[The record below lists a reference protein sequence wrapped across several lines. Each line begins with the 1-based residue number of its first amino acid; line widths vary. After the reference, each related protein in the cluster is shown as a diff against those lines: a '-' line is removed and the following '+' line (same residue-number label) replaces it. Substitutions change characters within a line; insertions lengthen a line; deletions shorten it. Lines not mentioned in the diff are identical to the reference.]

1 MKSLTALI
9 TLTLCFQVSSCLVAQ
24 RTTFVEDANGGISD
38 IRVIGGG
45 IGDSWIPGSGSGKF
59 DPLSLLDNKDVREE
73 LEFVDDQLDEFRA
86 AQDEFRAA
94 QDELRQQILD
104 RAKSLAG
111 AGKLDPSQMSEI
123 AKELAKLKKGSQ
135 KSLESMLLP
144 HQLERLRQVALQ
156 IQMKKRGAANTLI
169 SGKIAEELGIDAAQ
183 KKRIENR
190 QEELEEE
197 LDRRMEELKKE
208 IRDKLL
214 DEMTSEQK
222 RKLEKL
228 FGDDFEYKQN
238 SIHDRIQQQFNRRKS
253 KLGG

>member
-59 DPLSLLDNKDVREE
+59 DPLSLLDNKDVRAE
-73 LEFVDDQLDEFRA
+73 LEFVDDQL
-86 AQDEFRAA
+86 DEFRAA

-123 AKELAKLKKGSQ
+123 AKELAKLKKGAQ

-214 DEMTSEQK
+214 DELTSEQK

-228 FGDDFEYKQN
+228 SGDDFEYKQN

>member
-73 LEFVDDQLDEFRA
+73 LEFVDDQL
-86 AQDEFRAA
+86 DEFRAA

-190 QEELEEE
+190 QEELKQE
-197 LDRRMEELKKE
+197 LDRRMGELKKE
-208 IRDKLL
+208 IRDMLL
-214 DEMTSEQK
+214 DELTSEQK

-228 FGDDFEYKQN
+228 SGDEFEYKQN

>member
-73 LEFVDDQLDEFRA
+73 LEFVDDQL
-86 AQDEFRAA
+86 DEFRAA

-214 DEMTSEQK
+214 DELTSEQK

-228 FGDDFEYKQN
+228 SGDNFEYKQN

>member
-86 AQDEFRAA
+86 AQDE
-94 QDELRQQILD
+94 LRQQILD

-169 SGKIAEELGIDAAQ
+169 TEKIAEELGIDAAQ

-190 QEELEEE
+190 QEELKQE
-197 LDRRMEELKKE
+197 LDRRMGELKKE
-208 IRDKLL
+208 IRDMLL
-214 DEMTSEQK
+214 DELTSEQK

-228 FGDDFEYKQN
+228 SGDEFEYKQN

>member
-86 AQDEFRAA
+86 AQDE
-94 QDELRQQILD
+94 LRQQILD

-169 SGKIAEELGIDAAQ
+169 TEKIAEELGIDAAQ

-190 QEELEEE
+190 QEELKEE
-197 LDRRMEELKKE
+197 LAQRMEELKKE

-214 DEMTSEQK
+214 DELTSEQK

-228 FGDDFEYKQN
+228 SGDEFEYKQN

>member
-73 LEFVDDQLDEFRA
+73 LEFVDDQL
-86 AQDEFRAA
+86 DEFRAA

-190 QEELEEE
+190 QEELKEE
-197 LDRRMEELKKE
+197 LARRMEELKKE

-214 DEMTSEQK
+214 DELTSEQK

-228 FGDDFEYKQN
+228 SGDDFEYKQN

>member
-73 LEFVDDQLDEFRA
+73 LEFVDDQL
-86 AQDEFRAA
+86 DEFRAA

-214 DEMTSEQK
+214 DELTSEQK

-228 FGDDFEYKQN
+228 SGDDFEYKQN

>member
-86 AQDEFRAA
+86 AQDE
-94 QDELRQQILD
+94 LRQQILD

-123 AKELAKLKKGSQ
+123 AKELAKLKKGAQ

-214 DEMTSEQK
+214 DELTSEQK

-228 FGDDFEYKQN
+228 SGDDFEYKQN